1 MKNYL
6 ELMKKIIDEGR
17 DNPKD
22 RTGYGRRRGFS
33 EQLRFDLSDMRLPI
47 VTTRKINPMLGI
59 FEMLFFINGKTNI
72 SWLHQHGC
80 KIWDLWAVKP
90 GSAIDVAKK
99 MEERGIVTTEEAMF
113 LASSFGPET
122 IGEIGPMY
130 GYIWR
135 HAPLHSNEMT
145 RAGITRTI
153 AQLPSDFLA
162 RINAYLDGSEFKD
175 KTPEERE
182 EFILMNYHSH
192 VDQLNELVQ
201 NLKTDPYGS
210 RHLVT
215 AFMPSLTPIPGYS
228 PEENV
233 LLGRCSLMPCHHSFE
248 VFVQPS
254 LEPGGKDELSLQ
266 VNFRSWDVCVG
277 GPTNIVG
284 YSFLAHLL
292 AHCSD
297 MVAKEL
303 TIVAGDAH
311 VYLDHIEL
319 AKEQIQREP
328 LGTPRI
334 QINKSL
340 TDLFA
345 CTPADIDITPFSQYP
360 PIKYPV
366 AK

>member
-6 ELMKKIIDEGR
+6 ELMKKIINEGR

-22 RTGYGRRRGFS
+22 RTGHGRRRLFS
-33 EQLRFDLSDMRLPI
+33 QQVRFDLSDMRLPV
-47 VTTRKINPMLGI
+47 VTTRAINPMLGI
-59 FEMLFFINGKTNI
+59 YEMLFFINGKTNV
-72 SWLHQHGC
+72 SWLHQYGC
-80 KIWDLWAVKP
+80 KIWDMWAVKP

-99 MEERGIVTTEEAMF
+99 MEERGIVTAEEAMF

-135 HAPLHSNEMT
+135 HAPLHSDEMT
-145 RAGITRTI
+145 RAAITRTV
-153 AQLPSDFLA
+153 AQLPSDFLG
-162 RINAYLDGSEFKD
+162 RINAYLDGGEFKD
-175 KTPEERE
+175 KTLEEKE

-192 VDQLNELVQ
+192 VDQLNELVW
-201 NLKTDPYGS
+201 NLKTDPYSS
-210 RHLVT
+210 RHLVS
-215 AFMPSLTPIPGYS
+215 AFMPSLAPIAGYS

-254 LEPGGKDELSLQ
+254 QEPGGKDELSLQ
-266 VNFRSWDVCVG
+266 ANFRSWDVPIG
-277 GPTNIVG
+277 GPTNIAG
-284 YSFLAHLL
+284 YGFLAHLL
-292 AHCSD
+292 AHCSS

-303 TIVAGDAH
+303 SIVAGDAH
-311 VYLDHIEL
+311 VYLDQIEL

-328 LGTPRI
+328 LESPRI
-334 QINKSL
+334 KFSENL
-340 TDLFA
+340 VDLFA
-345 CTPADIDITPFSQYP
+345 CTPADVTIGDFSQHS